1 MADKW
6 ASSIMHA
13 DLDAFFASV
22 EILKDPG
29 LAGKPVI
36 VGGTSSRGVVTSA
49 SYEARRFGV
58 RSAMPTVR
66 ARRICPQA
74 IFIQPDFEAYIEKS
88 HQVRKIFDSFSHIV
102 EPLSLDE
109 AFLDIRRAKRM
120 WSDPATLAEALKD
133 RVRRA
138 TGLVISVG
146 VAPNKLLAK
155 LASRKAKPDGIVI
168 VEAGRALEF
177 LHPLPVGELWGVGDQ
192 TAQVLSR
199 LGLKTV
205 GDIARVPKLTLEK
218 ILGSHGVA
226 LAALAAGRD
235 DRRVVADSPR
245 KSAGAEET
253 FGHDL
258 VDPTQIL
265 QAILKLSDRV
275 ASRLRAEGTSGR
287 TVTVKIRLSNFTTTT
302 RSKTLPCETDN
313 ATEIFAVAKELLGH
327 EDQSRRAIR
336 LLGVSLSN
344 LSRWPA
350 SEQLSL
356 QRQAEWF
363 KADKALDRVRF
374 RFGDSALGFGAL
386 LSPDP
391 YN

>member
-1 MADKW
+1 
-6 ASSIMHA
+6 MHA
-13 DLDAFFASV
+13 DLDAFYASV
-22 EILKDPG
+22 EILKDSS

-58 RSAMPTVR
+58 RSAMPTAR
-66 ARRICPQA
+66 ARRICPGA
-74 IFIQPDFEAYIEKS
+74 VFIQPDFDAYIEKS
-88 HQVRKIFDSFSHIV
+88 NQVRKVFDSFSHIV

-109 AFLDIRRAKRM
+109 AFLDVRRAERM
-120 WSDPATLAEALKD
+120 WPDPGTLAEALKD
-133 RVRRA
+133 RVLRA

-155 LASRKAKPDGIVI
+155 LASRKAKPDGIMI
-168 VEAGRALEF
+168 VDAGRVFEF
-177 LHPLPVGELWGVGDQ
+177 LHPLPVSELWGVGEQ
-192 TAQVLSR
+192 TAGVLSR

-205 GDIARVPKLTLEK
+205 GDIARVPKTTLEK
-218 ILGSHGVA
+218 VLGPQGAALSA
-226 LAALAAGRD
+226 LANGHD
-235 DRRVVADSPR
+235 DRQVVVDSPR

-253 FGHDL
+253 FEHDL
-258 VDPTQIL
+258 VDPEQIL

-275 ASRLRAEGTSGR
+275 ASRLRSEGISGR

-302 RSKTLPCETDN
+302 RSKTVPHEMDT
-313 ATEIFAVAKELLGH
+313 ATEIFGLAKALLAGLAGGD
-327 EDQSRRAIR
+327 DQPNRKGIR
-336 LLGVSLSN
+336 LLGVSISSLSE
-344 LSRWPA
+344 WPA
-350 SEQLSL
+350 SEQLCL

-363 KADKALDRVRF
+363 KADRALDGVRF
-374 RFGDSALGFGAL
+374 RFGDEALGFGAL